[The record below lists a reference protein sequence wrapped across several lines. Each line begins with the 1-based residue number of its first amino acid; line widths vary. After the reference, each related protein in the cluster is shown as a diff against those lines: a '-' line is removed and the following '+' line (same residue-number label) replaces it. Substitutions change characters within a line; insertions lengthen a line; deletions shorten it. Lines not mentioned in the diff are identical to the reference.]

1 MMLPSEIKRVGIK
14 GRSLAFRRSK
24 WSRRREG
31 PTMLTSFLTIW
42 QHSHTTADSPS
53 SAFPLRCISCLHWYL
68 TLNTFLPKQPSP
80 MSIANA
86 NQPSNCKPQ
95 NLAHLYYF
103 GQRHITDNMSSLD
116 LSIYNTYVSILFLF
130 NNTRYLISFFIFTS
144 HITVFD
150 KTLLISPLIYL
161 VLHPF

>member
-14 GRSLAFRRSK
+14 GPIALLCSSSIPCFQEK
-24 WSRRREG
+24 WSRRRQG
-31 PTMLTSFLTIW
+31 PTMLTIFLTIW

-95 NLAHLYYF
+95 NLAHLYHF
-103 GQRHITDNMSSLD
+103 GQRHITDNMTSLH

-130 NNTRYLISFFIFTS
+130 KRHQILNFFSVSAS
-144 HITVFD
+144 HITVF
-150 KTLLISPLIYL
+150 
-161 VLHPF
+161 V